1 MKRIL
6 LFSVGLALLLAP
18 QQLAAQEAEE
28 PTSLVYLAFYKVS
41 FADLEEWI
49 SGYHTYMVPVLEE
62 LRDEGVIQ
70 SWTVFQHHTGGE
82 YNWRSAIIVSDWSK
96 FDTFWNEYLARL
108 SERLGDDAGL
118 FGDMIQAH
126 YDEIWDINESHESDG
141 PPAQYMYESLFQ
153 VSFSDME
160 EWNRIW
166 SEKSAPYLDQ
176 AMEEGILSGWIVLGH
191 NTGGRYNV
199 KVLYFH
205 DSWDEMDEFFE
216 GHLGS
221 LAEDPEVWK
230 SIGRMID
237 AHDDV
242 LWAAVPPPTRN

>member
-6 LFSVGLALLLAP
+6 LLGVGLALLLAP

-28 PTSLVYLAFYKVS
+28 PSSQVYLAFYKVS

-49 SGYHTYMVPVLEE
+49 NGHHTYTVPIMEE

-70 SWTVFQHHTGGE
+70 NWGVFQHHTGSE
-82 YNWRSAIIVSDWSK
+82 YNWRMAIMVSEWSK
-96 FDTFWNEYLARL
+96 FDTFWGEYI
-108 SERLGDDAGL
+108 ERWMERAGEDA
-118 FGDMIQAH
+118 DRYMAMIQAH
-126 YDEIWDINESHESDG
+126 YDEIWDINETHVSGG
-141 PPAQYMYESLFQ
+141 PPAQYMYESFFQ

-166 SEKSAPYLDQ
+166 SETAAPALDQ
-176 AMEEGILSGWIVLGH
+176 AMEDGILSAWSVLGH
-191 NTGGRYNV
+191 NTGGRHNV
-199 KVLYFH
+199 KLVYFH
-205 DSWDEMDEFFE
+205 DEWDEMDEFFE
-216 GHLGS
+216 HYLGS
-221 LAEDPEVWK
+221 MAADPEVWQ

-242 LWAAVPPPTRN
+242 IWAAVPPPTGN